1 MNAVSSSSR
10 RRIYTDLLLGPIA
23 FHGKE
28 VDILDT
34 AEMARLAELKQLST
48 VYLFHPHAIHTRWHH
63 SIGVAGII
71 KFFLDA
77 QPPETK
83 VERDDE
89 LLLICAA
96 LAHDFGHPA
105 WCHVGEVFAQL
116 RGYKLKHDE
125 ISAELVMGN
134 PSYEEYFEEW
144 GLKRISDIVSN
155 DRDRNMIAD
164 LIRGDPPIPPRD
176 KKRKLTENE
185 KDEIEKIKR
194 QKTFMGN
201 MIKGPADF
209 DRAEFLMRD
218 SFMSSSLPGLIDVRR
233 IAENLGIVEEK
244 VTKTKLLAYVNLNFA
259 EAMMTARELLYPGV
273 YLENHNLVAEEL
285 LIRCLNKAYPQDLDI
300 FKFWFSTDEE
310 VMNKLH
316 EAAKNDQFI
325 NKVCRLMR
333 AHRTFNLVSEV
344 TLSDPR
350 LDRLSRENIK
360 YLGSKEG
367 RHKILELEED
377 VRKNLKQSNLAI
389 GNCDFVIG
397 CWLWGKPGIT
407 EAPLVIRNK
416 LSTVSMESRLLEVL
430 ETERYVNSRSKL
442 IIGAHQDVA
451 DPNRLIEATL
461 KALQSKS
468 YVRE

>member
-1 MNAVSSSSR
+1 M
-10 RRIYTDLLLGPIA
+10 
-23 FHGKE
+23 
-28 VDILDT
+28 LDT
-34 AEMARLAELKQLST
+34 AEMARMAELKQLST

-63 SIGVAGII
+63 SIGVAGIV
-71 KFFLDA
+71 KFFLVS
-77 QPPETK
+77 QPLETK
-83 VERDDE
+83 VEDDDE
-89 LLLICAA
+89 LLLVCAA
-96 LAHDFGHPA
+96 LVHDCGHPA

-116 RGYKLKHDE
+116 RGHKLKHDDV
-125 ISAELVMGN
+125 SAELVMGN
-134 PSYEEYFEEW
+134 SSYDKYFEEW
-144 GLKRISDIVSN
+144 GLKRISEVIDN

-164 LIRGDPPIPPRD
+164 LIRGDPPFPPRD
-176 KKRKLTENE
+176 KKGKLTKKERE
-185 KDEIEKIKR
+185 EVEQIKR

-201 MIKGPADF
+201 IIKGPADF

-244 VTKTKLLAYVNLNFA
+244 VTRTKLLAYVNLNFA

-273 YLENHNLVAEEL
+273 YLESHNLVAEEL
-285 LIRCLNKAYPQDLDI
+285 LIRCLDRAYPKDLDI
-300 FKFWFSTDEE
+300 FEFWFSTDAE
-310 VMNKLH
+310 VMNKLR

-333 AHRTFNLVSEV
+333 AHRTFNLVAEI

-350 LDRLSRENIK
+350 LDKLSRENIK

-377 VRKNLKQSNLAI
+377 VRKNLKQSNPAL

-397 CWLWGKPGIT
+397 CWLWGKPGVI
-407 EAPLVIRNK
+407 EAPLVIRRK
-416 LSTVSMESRLLEVL
+416 LSTVGMESRLLEVL

-442 IIGAHQDVA
+442 IIGAHKDVA
-451 DPNRLIEATL
+451 DPNRLVEATV

-468 YVRE
+468 YVKG